1 MTTMSV
7 KNRAAIVRI
16 GNSDALALFSADLLW
31 RPVGAVLADALVGA
45 GVERL
50 LIVTNEA
57 PPASLLSAA
66 HETCLIPHGARD
78 RYIDFIRDT
87 DAAVFFTLPALIDAE
102 PLSELF
108 SCAAHLGP
116 TILTSGGEH
125 VAFGLSGSALVESHE
140 LLDNII
146 ADCPSGFRVLEH
158 TSGGLCMPVRN
169 LSELSRAENLCRD
182 RVNAR
187 LMASGVRIIGPETC
201 YIAEDAQIEPGA
213 TILPGTII
221 RTGCS
226 VGAGTQLGPY
236 VYIREHCHIG
246 RGCRI
251 GDFVELKN
259 ANIADGTK
267 VSHLTYVGD
276 ADVGERVNFGCGTVT
291 VNYNGG
297 TKSRTVIGDDAFIG
311 CNTNLVAPVTVGAR
325 AYTAAG
331 STVTHDVPEGAL
343 AISRSH
349 QVNKEGYGDRLMK
362 KFKEEKKQ

>member
-1 MTTMSV
+1 MS
-7 KNRAAIVRI
+7 
-16 GNSDALALFSADLLW
+16 
-31 RPVGAVLADALVGA
+31 
-45 GVERL
+45 RL
-50 LIVTNEA
+50 LIVTDDE
-57 PPASLLSAA
+57 PPASLLAA
-66 HETCLIPHGARD
+66 APETCLIPQGSRE
-78 RYIDFIRDT
+78 RYIEFT
-87 DAAVFFTLPALIDAE
+87 KGVDAAVFFTFPALIDTE
-102 PLSELF
+102 TLSELF
-108 SCAAHLGP
+108 SCAKHLGP
-116 TILTSGGEH
+116 TILTSGGRH
-125 VAFGLSGSALVESHE
+125 VAFGLAGSALLENNE

-146 ADCPSGFRVLEH
+146 SDCSAGFRVLEH
-158 TSGGLCMPVRN
+158 TSSGLCRPVRN
-169 LSELSRAENLCRD
+169 LSELSAAEKICRD
-182 RVNAR
+182 RVNER
-187 LMASGVRIIGPETC
+187 LMLSGVRIIAPDTC

-213 TILPGTII
+213 VILPGTII

-246 RGCRI
+246 RSCRI

-291 VNYNGG
+291 VNYNGA

-311 CNTNLVAPVTVGAR
+311 CNTNLVAPVTIGAR

-343 AISRSH
+343 AISRPH

-362 KFKEEKKQ
+362 KFKEEKKN